1 MLERMVFFLHK
12 PKTKTRLHLDIMT
25 QPDDSACGATC
36 LNAIYRYFGDE
47 IPLPDLIDEVE
58 HLEEGGT
65 LGVLLGQHALK
76 RGYRVT
82 MYNYNLNVF
91 DPTWFDLD
99 GAALKE
105 KLKRQMKAKN
115 RERIATAT
123 KAYIEFLEHGGEI
136 RFTPLTPELIRRYLK
151 KSIPVVAGLSSTYL
165 HGSVREFG
173 PKNLPDDVQGFP
185 VGHFVVLCGYDP
197 KARRVLVADPLSR
210 IAESQYYEV
219 DIFHLISSILLGVL
233 TYDAN
238 IMIIR
243 PRGAKG

>member
-1 MLERMVFFLHK
+1 MRFFLYK
-12 PKTKTRLHLDIMT
+12 PKTKTRLHLDILP
-25 QPDDSACGATC
+25 QPNDSACGATC

-47 IPLPDLIDEVE
+47 TALPELLNEVE

-99 GAALKE
+99 TKQLQE
-105 KLKRQMKAKN
+105 KLKREIQAKPKPRLIKA
-115 RERIATAT
+115 A
-123 KAYIEFLEHGGEI
+123 KAYLDFLGQGGEI
-136 RFTPLTPELIRRYLK
+136 RFTDLTPELIRRYMK
-151 KSIPVVAGLSSTYL
+151 KSVPILAGLSSTYL
-165 HGSVREFG
+165 HRTPREVG
-173 PKNLPDDVQGFP
+173 RKNQPDDVRGFP

-197 KARRVLVADPLSR
+197 KARRVLVADPYLPR
-210 IAESQYYEV
+210 LIADSQYYEV
-219 DIFHLISSILLGVL
+219 DIFRLISSILLGVL

-238 IMIIR
+238 LLIIR
-243 PRGAKG
+243 PREPNR